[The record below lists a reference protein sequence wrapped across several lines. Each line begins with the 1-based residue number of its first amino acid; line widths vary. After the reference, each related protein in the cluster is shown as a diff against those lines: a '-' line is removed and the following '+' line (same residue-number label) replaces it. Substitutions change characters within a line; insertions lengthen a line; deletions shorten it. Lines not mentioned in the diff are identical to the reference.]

1 MVMACVNLFKV
12 LEHGESHQV
21 VELIIRNQNSNL
33 APALHWQY
41 SDSILCLCFAGPY
54 GFYC

>member
-1 MVMACVNLFKV
+1 MACVNLFKV